1 MEAFV
6 EFFDMLLNG
15 LKQEFVI
22 YGHTFSFW
30 QLYMFVICAGVL
42 AEIIGSFFSGE

>member
-1 MEAFV
+1 MEDFSQ
-6 EFFDMLLNG
+6 FFDILLNA

-30 QLYMFVICAGVL
+30 QLYLFVICAGVL
-42 AEIIGSFFSGE
+42 AEIIGSFFSD